1 MFWLFRYYD
10 FILWLPLRFLVCGET
25 MIDLKLLEKKADS
38 GNNYYDEYKQSLIH
52 RGANTAVLEQIVQ
65 LNVIRKEVMTEA
77 ETAKAH
83 QNKLSGEVGKLKRE
97 GKDAGGL
104 LSELEALKSKVKEL
118 ETKAGEVNAEVQ
130 GLLLTVPNKPHSTV
144 PIGASEKE
152 NKIIKTFGEPKKFSF
167 KPKEHFELGEKLNII
182 DFDRA
187 GKTTGARFVFL
198 KGAAAQLERAL
209 IQFMMDT
216 HSTQHGYVEMIP
228 PFIVNSKALI
238 GTGQF
243 PKFKEDVFHLE
254 NTDYY
259 LIPTAEVPVTNYY
272 YDEILNEE
280 HLPISFC
287 AYSPCFRSEAGSYGK
302 DTKGLIRQ
310 HQFNKVELMTFAHPA
325 NSYEAHEKLVGH
337 AEKILE
343 LLHLPYRKMLLCTGD
358 MGFGS
363 AKTYDLEVWLPGQNT
378 YREISS
384 CSNFEDFQ
392 ARRANIRF
400 KSKDGG
406 KPQFVHTL
414 NGSGLAVG
422 RTVVAI
428 LENYQNEDGSV
439 QIPEVLKTY
448 MGNKAV
454 IK

>member
-1 MFWLFRYYD
+1 
-10 FILWLPLRFLVCGET
+10 
-25 MIDLKLLEKKADS
+25 MIDIKMLEKKPEDGKS
-38 GNNYYDEYKQSLIH
+38 YYDDYKQGLLN
-52 RGANTAVLEQIVQ
+52 RGAKTADLENIME
-65 LNVIRKEVMTEA
+65 LNIKRKEMMTSSES
-77 ETAKAH
+77 AKAH

-97 GKDAGGL
+97 GGDAT
-104 LSELEALKSKVKEL
+104 KVLAEL
-118 ETKAGEVNAEVQ
+118 ETLKSQVKDLEQKSAEVDAEVQ
-130 GLLLTVPNKPHSTV
+130 QLLMTIPNKPHASV
-144 PIGASEKE
+144 PVGSSEKE
-152 NKIIKTFGEPKKFSF
+152 NKIVKTVGEPKKFSY
-167 KPKEHFELGEKLNII
+167 KPKEHFEIGEKLNII

-187 GKTTGARFVFL
+187 GKTTGARFAFL
-198 KGAAAQLERAL
+198 KGAAAQMERAL

-216 HSTQHGYVEMIP
+216 HSEKHGYTEMIP
-228 PFIVNSKALI
+228 PFIVNTKSLT

-254 NTDYY
+254 GTDYY
-259 LIPTAEVPVTNYY
+259 LIPTAEVPVTNYH
-272 YDEILNEE
+272 YDET
-280 HLPISFC
+280 LPEDQLPTSFC

-310 HQFNKVELMTFAHPA
+310 HQFNKVELMIFSHPSK
-325 NSYEAHEKLVGH
+325 SYEAHEALTSH

-343 LLHLPYRKMLLCTGD
+343 ALQLPYRRMLLCTGD
-358 MGFGS
+358 MGFAS
-363 AKTYDLEVWLPGQNT
+363 AKTYDLEVWLPGQNA

-400 KSKDGG
+400 KPKDGG

-422 RTVVAI
+422 RTLVAI
-428 LENYQNEDGSV
+428 LENYQHEDGSV
-439 QIPEVLKTY
+439 EIPQVLRSY